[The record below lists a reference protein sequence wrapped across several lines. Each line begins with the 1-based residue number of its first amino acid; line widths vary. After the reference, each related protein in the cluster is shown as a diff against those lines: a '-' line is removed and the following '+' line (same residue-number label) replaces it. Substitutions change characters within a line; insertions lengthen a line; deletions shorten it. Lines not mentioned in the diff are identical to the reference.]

1 MEKFDKDK
9 NHQRVRDYCPY
20 IGKCRGVAHSFCN
33 FKFNDPNESP
43 VVFHYGSNYNDHLI
57 IKELVK
63 II

>member
-1 MEKFDKDK
+1 MEKFAKDK
-9 NHQRVRDYCPY
+9 NHQRVRDYCHY
-20 IGKCRGVAHSFCN
+20 IGKSRGVAHSFCN

-43 VVFHYGSNYNDHLI
+43 VVFHYGSNYTDHLI